1 MILAENSD
9 DPGGGTNFEAG
20 LTNMQFIFSI
30 HAGSRHRNCIVIGI
44 VGAALQH
51 AQIQIL
57 LIESTGLFSGVII
70 LSRQEIFIG
79 SEIGID
85 QIFLI
90 PLGHHG
96 DIAFITLLQGT
107 ILNHTVLLEE
117 GFGDA
122 EAANEYVH
130 GIEACV
136 VKRHGR
142 VATLLLFESN
152 QHRAPVI
159 IGHGQ
164 IQTKLIRPVFT
175 NYFTHERRLSAVYA
189 DIPEF
194 GNASVICHGFTSDV
208 IVKMQ
213 FSTAI

>member
-1 MILAENSD
+1 MILAGNSD

-107 ILNHTVLLEE
+107 ILKFLYRLLWASEFRELKEFDAAPLCPKNRRAHT
-117 GFGDA
+117 
-122 EAANEYVH
+122 
-130 GIEACV
+130 
-136 VKRHGR
+136 R
-142 VATLLLFESN
+142 
-152 QHRAPVI
+152 RA
-159 IGHGQ
+159 
-164 IQTKLIRPVFT
+164 
-175 NYFTHERRLSAVYA
+175 RR
-189 DIPEF
+189 
-194 GNASVICHGFTSDV
+194 
-208 IVKMQ
+208 
-213 FSTAI
+213 